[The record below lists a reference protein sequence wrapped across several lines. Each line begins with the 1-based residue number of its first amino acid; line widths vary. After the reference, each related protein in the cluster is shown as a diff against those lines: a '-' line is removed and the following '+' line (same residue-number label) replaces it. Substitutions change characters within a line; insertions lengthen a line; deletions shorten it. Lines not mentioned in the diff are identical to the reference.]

1 MASVLRRVLAGSL
14 VWGMFGCATGFVEAQ
29 EDAAQTDAAD
39 APVDGDEKKPIAPG
53 SPLVIEPE
61 TPEQLF
67 DAVVL
72 MVDLARPEIAKL
84 YLQKFM
90 ESDPQD
96 DLLLALR
103 EKHGPGVFLKF
114 SNIEEL
120 RPQSIDLLNRN
131 NAAFSRF
138 ARDPAR
144 LDALLKDLVTGT
156 AAQRTVAQHEM
167 QTSGV
172 NVVPALISALGT
184 PAYTEH
190 QNALVEMLALIGRE
204 AVPPLKAALV
214 APQPQIRLAT
224 IQALGLIRDPSA
236 IPDLLRFAGQTEPS
250 EEKASASKAIAK
262 ILRSASIPNA
272 DSSGVANRLLQQ
284 SRDYF
289 QGKIPYVLGSDK
301 QTTTWVWSDQLG
313 TVQERRVPPAT
324 AALHDALFFSK
335 AALDVAPD
343 RQDVQ
348 TTYLVM
354 LLAQEVAVTGPSQ
367 PLKSGPGSV
376 YDLAS
381 SLGPDTVSRALGEAL
396 DLHQNHAAVAA
407 LQILSKMGTISQVR
421 NVGGKQSVLQ
431 RSLAHPDR
439 RVQFAAV
446 QTILALDP
454 AAAYP
459 GTDRV
464 VAVLGRA
471 LTQAEATQPR
481 GLVLD
486 SVIERGQSLSGFLR
500 DLNYEPTFVRTGR
513 EGFKTAATA
522 QEVDL
527 VLVDVNIQRWA
538 LSETI
543 ANFKADPR
551 TTDLPIVIYG
561 SSLNA
566 RAARV
571 QTQQYRNVIFIQEP
585 SASEDL
591 RDQLA
596 GFLAGQVEPPLNA
609 EERSSKAIAAA
620 QLLAFISSGH
630 RRQMYDLTPIE
641 AQLLPAVEN
650 MELATHLMPVVAA
663 LPTKS
668 AQSRLASLTGES
680 SVPLPVRTLAARHLT
695 QHVRRHGLLIPNDQA
710 IALSQVWE
718 QTSDGPFHAE
728 LSALM
733 GLLRPNPNLI
743 GERLR
748 SSSVNQAPA
757 PLPAPTPPEPA
768 QP

>member
-14 VWGMFGCATGFVEAQ
+14 VWSMFGGATGFVGAQ
-29 EDAAQTDAAD
+29 EEAAQPDAAQAPAA
-39 APVDGDEKKPIAPG
+39 GDDKQPIAPD
-53 SPLVIEPE
+53 SPLVIEPK
-61 TPEQLF
+61 TPNELF

-90 ESDPQD
+90 ESDPPD

-103 EKHGPGVFLKF
+103 EKHGPGIFLKF

-120 RPQSIDLLNRN
+120 QPLSIDLLNRN
-131 NAAFSRF
+131 NAAFSKF

-144 LDALLKDLVTGT
+144 LDALLKDLVSGT
-156 AAQRTVAQHEM
+156 AAEKTVAQHQM

-184 PAYTEH
+184 PAYAEH

-204 AVPPLKAALV
+204 AVPPLKAALI
-214 APQPQIRLAT
+214 APQPQVRQAA

-236 IPDLLRFAGQTEPS
+236 IPDLLRFAGQAEPS
-250 EEKASASKAIAK
+250 EDKSSASKAIAK
-262 ILRSASIPNA
+262 ILRTPSIPNSE
-272 DSSGVANRLLQQ
+272 SSGVANRLLQQ
-284 SRDYF
+284 ARDYF
-289 QGKIPYVLGSDK
+289 QGKTQYVLGTDK
-301 QTTTWVWSDQLG
+301 LATTWVWSDPLG
-313 TVQERRVPPAT
+313 TVEERRVPPAT
-324 AALHDALFFSK
+324 AAMQDALFFAK

-348 TTYLVM
+348 TFYLVV
-354 LLAQEVAVTGPSQ
+354 LLAQEAALQGVSQ
-367 PLKSGPGSV
+367 PLKSGPGSIV
-376 YDLAS
+376 DLAS
-381 SLGPDTVSRALGEAL
+381 SLGPDAVTRALGEAL
-396 DLHQNHAAVAA
+396 DLHQTRAAVAA
-407 LQILSKMGTISQVR
+407 LQILSKTGRVAQVR
-421 NVGGKQSVLQ
+421 NVSGKQSVLQ
-431 RSLAHPDR
+431 RSLAYPDR

-454 AAAYP
+454 ASAYP

-464 VAVLGRA
+464 VAILGRA

-486 SVIERGQSLSGFLR
+486 SVIERGQTLSGFLR
-500 DLNYEPTFVRTGR
+500 DLNYEPTFLRTGR

-527 VLVDVNIQRWA
+527 VLVDINIQRWA

-561 SSLNA
+561 SSSNA

-571 QTQQYRNVIFIQEP
+571 QTQQYRNVIFIEEP
-585 SASEDL
+585 SASDDL
-591 RDQLA
+591 RDQLT
-596 GFLAGQVEPPLNA
+596 GFLASQAEPPLTA
-609 EERSSKAIAAA
+609 EERSSKALAAA
-620 QLLAFISSGH
+620 QLLAFISSGQ
-630 RRQMYDLTPIE
+630 RRRMYDLTPIE
-641 AQLLPAVEN
+641 PQLLTAVEN
-650 MELATHLMPVVAA
+650 LELATPLMPVVGA

-668 AQSRLASLTGES
+668 AQSRLASLAGENGI
-680 SVPLPVRTLAARHLT
+680 PLPERTLAARQLT
-695 QHVRRHGLLIPNDQA
+695 QHVRLHGLLISKEQVLALNQA
-710 IALSQVWE
+710 WE
-718 QTSDGPFHAE
+718 QTADGPFHAE
-728 LSALM
+728 LSSLM
-733 GLLRPNPNLI
+733 GLLQPNPNLI

-748 SSSVNQAPA
+748 SSSISQAPA
-757 PLPAPTPPEPA
+757 PAPTPTPPEPG